1 MMMVMAMVVM
11 AMMMRMKA
19 PPPQAGVDRLS
30 IMDGNCPLC
39 PAKKRRAKQ
48 RREGS
53 CFEGTGR
60 GKKESRTLFF
70 TESATGDHLN
80 QQE

>member
-39 PAKKRRAKQ
+39 PAKKRRVKK
-48 RREGS
+48 RRE
-53 CFEGTGR
+53 E
-60 GKKESRTLFF
+60 KL
-70 TESATGDHLN
+70 L
-80 QQE
+80 